1 MNRTPAPSLTTRLL
15 HLSLATGVTLQ
26 LLLSTF
32 MDRPRPDEPVA
43 AISAAGFEAHKVIG
57 LLSLA
62 IILCWFFWLFLRRK
76 ENGPRALFPWFS
88 RIRRQQLFA
97 ATRRT
102 LAAVR
107 RRQRPRE
114 DDNATV
120 ASAVHGLG
128 ALCALG
134 MAVSGTTVWLGMSAN
149 GELTA
154 WARPVLEV
162 HQALAALM
170 WTYVLGHTA
179 MALLHHQLGDNTL
192 RRMFSL
198 SSAKRRIGE

>member
-1 MNRTPAPSLTTRLL
+1 MNQTPAPSLTTRLL

-32 MDRPRPDEPVA
+32 MDRPRPEEAVA
-43 AISAAGFEAHKVIG
+43 AISAAGFEAHEIVG
-57 LLSLA
+57 LASLA
-62 IILCWFFWLFLRRK
+62 IILCWFIWLFLRRN
-76 ENGPRALFPWFS
+76 ENGPRMLFPWFT

-107 RRQRPRE
+107 RWQRPGE
-114 DDNATV
+114 DDNAIV

-134 MAVSGTTVWLGMSAN
+134 MAVSGATVWLGMANN
-149 GELTA
+149 GELTT

-162 HQALAALM
+162 HQALATLM
-170 WTYVLGHTA
+170 WTYVVAHAA
-179 MALLHHQLGDNTL
+179 MALVHHHLGDNTL

-198 SSAKRRIGE
+198 SREKR